1 MESNEIKFTED
12 KYLTK
17 EEVMTALNLYNID
30 FIWEKILNYRKNFSK
45 TVELSNVDNS
55 KYSLTLTKTIT
66 KKVLKLEKLY
76 TKALLNF
83 SFLDTN
89 YKMSF
94 RMNRL
99 VNLLSLLM
107 SSNNIDQSNDFL
119 SNIISGSLSTLP
131 NDCVILSNY
140 IKAVKFI
147 EKFDKEK
154 ISYEELNSLYLY
166 LTTGDY
172 SSIDSQDKIYRT
184 TSIETPHYY
193 QKGYVYQEALANRI
207 EAMVNQNVE
216 YINNEEEFS
225 FIKAIVSLFYI
236 DYIKPYDLF
245 RNEIDCLY
253 FKLIL
258 NTSGYSMFSIYSGI
272 EKLMLFKDDS
282 LEKAKRKVQKTNDLT
297 YYVDYVLDFL
307 IDDTQEILDLLN
319 QVKES
324 EVSPISTEIIKE
336 EVNQEIQQPRYNGN
350 DIIQDGLNNAY
361 DSINKNNS
369 DSFIQNNIYS
379 KPNVA
384 LPVFPSGLQEKDIEK
399 ITNDLLETYPNMKY
413 SQAHF
418 YAGHCTIGR
427 SYTISQ
433 FKNSEK
439 TSYETARTSMDYLVN
454 IGFYQKTSLKNKF
467 VYKPVPRN
475 NNFDND

>member
-1 MESNEIKFTED
+1 MNESNEIKFTED

-17 EEVMTALNLYNID
+17 EEVMTALNLYNVD
-30 FIWEKILNYRKNFSK
+30 FIWDKILAYRKNFAK
-45 TVELSNVDNS
+45 TLELSSVD
-55 KYSLTLTKTIT
+55 KTKFSLTLTKTIT
-66 KKVLKLEKLY
+66 RKVLKLEKLY
-76 TKALLNF
+76 NKACLQY
-83 SFLDTN
+83 SFLDNN

-107 SSNNIDQSNDFL
+107 SANNIDQSNDFL
-119 SNIISGSLSTLP
+119 SNVISGSLSTLP
-131 NDCVILSNY
+131 NECAILSY
-140 IKAVKFI
+140 YAKSLKFI
-147 EKFDKEK
+147 EKFEK
-154 ISYEELNSLYLY
+154 DNITYQDLNSLYLNIS
-166 LTTGDY
+166 TGDY
-172 SSIDSQDKIYRT
+172 SSIEANDIMYRT

-193 QKGYVYQEALANRI
+193 QKGYQYSEALADRI
-207 EAMVNQNVE
+207 QDMVNQNID
-216 YINNEEEFS
+216 YCNNENEFS
-225 FIKAIVSLFYI
+225 FVKAIVSLFFI

-245 RNEIDCLY
+245 RNEIDCLFY
-253 FKLIL
+253 KLVL
-258 NTSGYSMFSIYSGI
+258 NVNGYSMFSIFSGI
-272 EKLMLFKDDS
+272 EKLILFKDDG
-282 LEKAKRKVQKTNDLT
+282 LNLCKKKVQKNNDLT

-307 IDDTQEILDLLN
+307 IDDTNEIIDLID
-319 QVKES
+319 QVKQMD
-324 EVSPISTEIIKE
+324 VTPISNEII
-336 EVNQEIQQPRYNGN
+336 NQEVDEKIDQPRFNGN

-361 DSINKNNS
+361 DSINRNSS
-369 DSFIQNNIYS
+369 DSFISNNIYT

-467 VYKPVPRN
+467 VYKPIPR